1 MTFTPLT
8 EAVEALALDPAM
20 IIMQF
25 VQQLAAAIYLGN
37 KKANRVLNI
46 DKTSVAMRN
55 QKMFATLDEEGK
67 LRWCVEHEDKMQNN
81 KDPTNTSKVD
91 HYFSAL
97 LAIIKIK
104 WGLALSIKCGN
115 QVSFEDLV
123 TCYETHTNYPSL
135 TNDDEA
141 IFNLATTQY
150 KALSRRRVRLTR
162 STTSSRSFPPRVPS
176 RTTRI
181 TGVTNSSITGVSK
194 GSPRSPDVSVGLV
207 AVLAQSLATRG
218 RLAKQNIKDA
228 SKGYIVDDT
237 LVIVCHV
244 QCEPTTTRTPLREGG
259 K

>member
-1 MTFTPLT
+1 MSVPVSVYVKQCMTFTPLT

-55 QKMFATLDEEGK
+55 QKLLATLDEDGK
-67 LRWCVEHEDKMQNN
+67 LRWCAQHEDMIQNN
-81 KDPTNTSKVD
+81 MDPTNISKVD

-150 KALSRRRVRLTR
+150 KEEKNIVMKFHVLKFHSEAFDLFPKVTQNPILDFFRKFEKSEKKVVGNLRKKCGKSQCVARV
-162 STTSSRSFPPRVPS
+162 
-176 RTTRI
+176 I
-181 TGVTNSSITGVSK
+181 
-194 GSPRSPDVSVGLV
+194 LV
-207 AVLAQSLATRG
+207 H
-218 RLAKQNIKDA
+218 K
-228 SKGYIVDDT
+228 
-237 LVIVCHV
+237 
-244 QCEPTTTRTPLREGG
+244 E
-259 K
+259 

>member
-20 IIMQF
+20 IIVQF

-55 QKMFATLDEEGK
+55 QKLLATLDEEGK

-123 TCYETHTNYPSL
+123 TCYETRTNYPSL

-150 KALSRRRVRLTR
+150 KEEKNIVMKFHVLKFHSEAFDLFPKVTQNPILDFFRKFEKSEKKVVGNLRKKCGKSQCVARV
-162 STTSSRSFPPRVPS
+162 
-176 RTTRI
+176 I
-181 TGVTNSSITGVSK
+181 
-194 GSPRSPDVSVGLV
+194 LV
-207 AVLAQSLATRG
+207 H
-218 RLAKQNIKDA
+218 K
-228 SKGYIVDDT
+228 
-237 LVIVCHV
+237 
-244 QCEPTTTRTPLREGG
+244 E
-259 K
+259 

>member
-20 IIMQF
+20 IIVQF

-55 QKMFATLDEEGK
+55 QKLLATLDEDGK
-67 LRWCVEHEDKMQNN
+67 LRWCAQHEDMIQNN
-81 KDPTNTSKVD
+81 MDPTNISKVD

-150 KALSRRRVRLTR
+150 KEEKNIVMKFHVLKFHSEAFDLFPKVTQNPILDFFRKFEKSEQRVVGNLRKKCGK
-162 STTSSRSFPPRVPS
+162 SQCVARV
-176 RTTRI
+176 I
-181 TGVTNSSITGVSK
+181 
-194 GSPRSPDVSVGLV
+194 LV
-207 AVLAQSLATRG
+207 H
-218 RLAKQNIKDA
+218 K
-228 SKGYIVDDT
+228 
-237 LVIVCHV
+237 
-244 QCEPTTTRTPLREGG
+244 E
-259 K
+259 

>member
-20 IIMQF
+20 IIVQF

-55 QKMFATLDEEGK
+55 QKLLATLDEDGK
-67 LRWCVEHEDKMQNN
+67 LRWCAQHEDMIQNN
-81 KDPTNTSKVD
+81 MDPTNISKVD

-150 KALSRRRVRLTR
+150 KEEKNIVMKFHVLKFHSEAFDLFPKVTQNPILDFFRKFEKSEKKVVGNLRKKCGKSQCVARV
-162 STTSSRSFPPRVPS
+162 
-176 RTTRI
+176 I
-181 TGVTNSSITGVSK
+181 
-194 GSPRSPDVSVGLV
+194 LV
-207 AVLAQSLATRG
+207 H
-218 RLAKQNIKDA
+218 K
-228 SKGYIVDDT
+228 
-237 LVIVCHV
+237 
-244 QCEPTTTRTPLREGG
+244 E
-259 K
+259 

>member
-1 MTFTPLT
+1 MTYTPLT

-20 IIMQF
+20 IMQF

-55 QKMFATLDEEGK
+55 QKLLATLDEDGK
-67 LRWCVEHEDKMQNN
+67 LRWCAQHEDMIQNN
-81 KDPTNTSKVD
+81 MDPTNISKVD

-150 KALSRRRVRLTR
+150 KEEKNIVMKFHVLKFHSEAFDLFPKVTQNPILDFFRKFEKSEKKVVGNLRKKCGKSQCVARV
-162 STTSSRSFPPRVPS
+162 
-176 RTTRI
+176 I
-181 TGVTNSSITGVSK
+181 
-194 GSPRSPDVSVGLV
+194 LV
-207 AVLAQSLATRG
+207 H
-218 RLAKQNIKDA
+218 K
-228 SKGYIVDDT
+228 
-237 LVIVCHV
+237 
-244 QCEPTTTRTPLREGG
+244 E
-259 K
+259 

>member
-20 IIMQF
+20 IIVQF

-55 QKMFATLDEEGK
+55 QKLLATLDEDGK
-67 LRWCVEHEDKMQNN
+67 LRWCAQHEDMIQNN
-81 KDPTNTSKVD
+81 MDPTNISKVD

-123 TCYETHTNYPSL
+123 TCYETRTNYPSL

-150 KALSRRRVRLTR
+150 KEEKNIVMKFHVLKFHSEAFDLFPKVTQNPILDFFRKFEKSEKKVVGNLRKKCGKSQCVARV
-162 STTSSRSFPPRVPS
+162 
-176 RTTRI
+176 I
-181 TGVTNSSITGVSK
+181 
-194 GSPRSPDVSVGLV
+194 LV
-207 AVLAQSLATRG
+207 H
-218 RLAKQNIKDA
+218 K
-228 SKGYIVDDT
+228 
-237 LVIVCHV
+237 
-244 QCEPTTTRTPLREGG
+244 E
-259 K
+259 

>member
-1 MTFTPLT
+1 MSVPVSVYVKQCMTFTPLT

-55 QKMFATLDEEGK
+55 QKLLATLDEEGK

-104 WGLALSIKCGN
+104 WGLALSIKGGN

-123 TCYETHTNYPSL
+123 TCYATHTNYPSL
-135 TNDDEA
+135 TKSNEA

-150 KALSRRRVRLTR
+150 KEEKNIAQYKEEKNIVMKFHVLKFHSEAFDL
-162 STTSSRSFPPRVPS
+162 FPK
-176 RTTRI
+176 
-181 TGVTNSSITGVSK
+181 VT
-194 GSPRSPDVSVGLV
+194 
-207 AVLAQSLATRG
+207 
-218 RLAKQNIKDA
+218 QNPILDFFF
-228 SKGYIVDDT
+228 
-237 LVIVCHV
+237 
-244 QCEPTTTRTPLREGG
+244 
-259 K
+259 

>member
-1 MTFTPLT
+1 MSVPVSVYVKQCMTFTPLT

-55 QKMFATLDEEGK
+55 QKLLATLDEEGK

-123 TCYETHTNYPSL
+123 TCYATHTNYTSL
-135 TNDDEA
+135 TKS

-150 KALSRRRVRLTR
+150 NAEKNIVMKFHVLKFHSAAFNL
-162 STTSSRSFPPRVPS
+162 FPKVK
-176 RTTRI
+176 
-181 TGVTNSSITGVSK
+181 V
-194 GSPRSPDVSVGLV
+194 
-207 AVLAQSLATRG
+207 
-218 RLAKQNIKDA
+218 
-228 SKGYIVDDT
+228 YIMNY
-237 LVIVCHV
+237 
-244 QCEPTTTRTPLREGG
+244 ERA
-259 K
+259 

>member
-20 IIMQF
+20 IIVQF

-55 QKMFATLDEEGK
+55 QKLLATLDEDGK
-67 LRWCVEHEDKMQNN
+67 LRWCAQHEDMIQNN
-81 KDPTNTSKVD
+81 MDPTNISKVD

-123 TCYETHTNYPSL
+123 TCYETRTNYPSL

-150 KALSRRRVRLTR
+150 KEEKNIVMKFHVLKFHSEAFDLFPKVTQNPILDFFRQIEESEKKVVGNLRKKCGKSQCVARV
-162 STTSSRSFPPRVPS
+162 
-176 RTTRI
+176 I
-181 TGVTNSSITGVSK
+181 
-194 GSPRSPDVSVGLV
+194 LV
-207 AVLAQSLATRG
+207 H
-218 RLAKQNIKDA
+218 K
-228 SKGYIVDDT
+228 
-237 LVIVCHV
+237 
-244 QCEPTTTRTPLREGG
+244 E
-259 K
+259 

>member
-1 MTFTPLT
+1 
-8 EAVEALALDPAM
+8 LDPAM
-20 IIMQF
+20 IIVQF

-55 QKMFATLDEEGK
+55 QKLLATLDEDGK
-67 LRWCVEHEDKMQNN
+67 LRWCAQHEDMIQNN
-81 KDPTNTSKVD
+81 MDPTNISKVD

-150 KALSRRRVRLTR
+150 KEEKNIVMKFHVLKFHSEAFDLFPKVTQNPILDFFRKFEKSEKKVVGNLRKKCGKSQCVARV
-162 STTSSRSFPPRVPS
+162 
-176 RTTRI
+176 I
-181 TGVTNSSITGVSK
+181 
-194 GSPRSPDVSVGLV
+194 LV
-207 AVLAQSLATRG
+207 H
-218 RLAKQNIKDA
+218 K
-228 SKGYIVDDT
+228 
-237 LVIVCHV
+237 
-244 QCEPTTTRTPLREGG
+244 E
-259 K
+259 

>member
-1 MTFTPLT
+1 MSVPVSVYVKQCMTFTPLT

-20 IIMQF
+20 IIVQF

-55 QKMFATLDEEGK
+55 QKLLATLDEDGK
-67 LRWCVEHEDKMQNN
+67 LRWCAQHEDMIQNN
-81 KDPTNTSKVD
+81 MDPTNISKVD

-123 TCYETHTNYPSL
+123 TCYETRTNYPSL

-150 KALSRRRVRLTR
+150 KEEKNIVMKFHVLKFHSEAFDLFPKVTQNPILDFFRKFEKSEKKVVGNLRKKCGKSQCVARV
-162 STTSSRSFPPRVPS
+162 
-176 RTTRI
+176 I
-181 TGVTNSSITGVSK
+181 
-194 GSPRSPDVSVGLV
+194 LV
-207 AVLAQSLATRG
+207 H
-218 RLAKQNIKDA
+218 K
-228 SKGYIVDDT
+228 
-237 LVIVCHV
+237 
-244 QCEPTTTRTPLREGG
+244 E
-259 K
+259 